1 MVKSFQNLNEPK
13 SGYIIIYSD
22 ELSRNYYH
30 LNNLLYKSYGKA
42 AWLVEIDKKKK
53 LNKFTN
59 KEFYEKNYKEI
70 LSKQKYPVKHAMN
83 NQSDKCLTY
92 YQLSNEI
99 STKEFLK
106 KHIY

>member
-1 MVKSFQNLNEPK
+1 MKK
-13 SGYIIIYSD
+13 TIK
-22 ELSRNYYH
+22 
-30 LNNLLYKSYGKA
+30 KSYQ
-42 AWLVEIDKKKK
+42 
-53 LNKFTN
+53 NK
-59 KEFYEKNYKEI
+59 
-70 LSKQKYPVKHAMN
+70 KYPVKHAMN